1 MAIDNFIP
9 QIWANRILE
18 NLNAAHVFADRLNR
32 DYEGDIRA
40 HGDSV
45 RINSI
50 GRVTISDYV
59 KNGTITAPETLQGS
73 DMVLEITQAKYFNF
87 EIDDIDKW
95 QQKPK
100 LMDAATRETA
110 WSMADA
116 VDTYLAGVLQAGSTN
131 NVTGAAGAVL
141 TIGTGGGETNAYV
154 SLVNAG
160 VALTEQ
166 NVPTRGRWAVIPPW
180 MEGMLLKD
188 DRFVSYGTV
197 ANRDDLKNGNIGRAA
212 GFDIFVSNNL
222 SSLAGAGV
230 NYYIQTGVNESA
242 TYAEQIDD
250 TEAFRPEGSFSDALK
265 GLHLYGAKVTRPY
278 GLCYIYGTEG
288 T

>member
-32 DYEGDIRA
+32 DYEGDIKA
-40 HGDSV
+40 AGDSV

-59 KNGTITAPETLQGS
+59 KNGAITAPETLQGS

-131 NVTGAAGAVL
+131 NVTGGGGAVL
-141 TIGTGGGETNAYV
+141 TIGTAALETNAYV
-154 SLVNAG
+154 ALVNAG

>member
-40 HGDSV
+40 AGDSV

-50 GRVTISDYV
+50 GRVTISDYT
-59 KNGTITAPETLQGS
+59 KNGAINAPETLEGS
-73 DMVLEITQAKYFNF
+73 DMVLEITQNKYFNF
-87 EIDDIDKW
+87 EIDDIDRW

-110 WSMADA
+110 WSMADE
-116 VDTYLAGVLQAGSTN
+116 VDTYLASVLQAGSTN
-131 NVTGAAGAVL
+131 NVTGVGGAVL
-141 TIGTGGGETNAYV
+141 TIGTGAGETNAYV
-154 SLVNAG
+154 SLVDAG
-160 VALTEQ
+160 VALSEQ
-166 NVPTRGRWAVIPPW
+166 NVPTRGRWAVVPPW
-180 MEGMLLKD
+180 FEGMLRKD

-197 ANRDDLKNGNIGRAA
+197 ANRDDLKNGHIGRAA
-212 GFDIFVSNNL
+212 GFDIYVSNNV
-222 SSLAGAGV
+222 SSLGGLGA
-230 NYYIQTGVNESA
+230 NYYIQTGVNEAA

-250 TEAFRPEGSFSDALK
+250 TEAYRPEGSFSDALK

-278 GLCYIYGTEG
+278 ALCYIYGAEG

>member
-32 DYEGDIRA
+32 DYEGDIKA
-40 HGDSV
+40 AGDSV

-59 KNGTITAPETLQGS
+59 KNGAITAPETLQGS

-116 VDTYLAGVLQAGSTN
+116 VDTYLASILQAGSTN

-141 TIGTGGGETNAYV
+141 TIGTAALETNAYV
-154 SLVNAG
+154 ALVNAG

-212 GFDIFVSNNL
+212 GFDIYVSNNL

>member
-1 MAIDNFIP
+1 MAIENFIP
-9 QIWANRILE
+9 QIWSGRILE
-18 NLNAAHVFADRLNR
+18 NLDKAHVFAARLNR
-32 DYEGDIRA
+32 DYEGEIKNF
-40 HGDSV
+40 GDSV
-45 RINSI
+45 RINSL
-50 GRVTISDYV
+50 GTITIADYA
-59 KNGTITAPETLQGS
+59 KNGTINNPETLQGS

-87 EIDDIDKW
+87 EIDDIDRW

-100 LMDAATRETA
+100 LMDAATREA
-110 WSMADA
+110 AYQMSDA
-116 VDTYLAGVLQAGSTN
+116 VDTYLASILQAGSTN
-131 NVTGAAGAVL
+131 NVTGGGGAVL
-141 TIGTGGGETNAYV
+141 TIGTGAGETNAYV

-166 NVPTRGRWAVIPPW
+166 NVPTQGRWVVVPPW
-180 MEGMLLKD
+180 FEGMLLKD

-212 GFDIFVSNNL
+212 GFDVYVSNNL

-230 NYYIQTGVNESA
+230 NFYIQAGVDMAA
-242 TYAEQIDD
+242 TFAEQLND
-250 TEAFRPEGSFSDALK
+250 TEAYRPESSFSDALK

-278 GLCYIYGTEG
+278 ALCYIYGTEG

>member
-9 QIWANRILE
+9 QIWSDRILK

-32 DYEGDIRA
+32 DYEGEIRA

-50 GRVTISDYV
+50 GRVTIRDYV
-59 KNGTITAPETLQGS
+59 KNGTILVPETLQGS
-73 DMVLEITQAKYFNF
+73 DMVLEITQQKYFNF
-87 EIDDIDKW
+87 EIDDIDRW

-110 WSMADA
+110 WSMADE
-116 VDTYLAGVLQAGSTN
+116 VDRYLAGVLQAGSTN

-141 TIGTGGGETNAYV
+141 TIGTGAGESSAYV
-154 SLVNAG
+154 TLVDAG
-160 VALTEQ
+160 VALSEQ
-166 NVPTRGRWAVIPPW
+166 NVPTQGRWAVVPPW
-180 MEGMLLKD
+180 FEGMLLKD

-197 ANRDDLKNGNIGRAA
+197 ANRDDLKNGHIGRAA
-212 GFDIFVSNNL
+212 GFDIYVSNNV
-222 SSLAGAGV
+222 SSLGGLGV
-230 NYYIQTGVNESA
+230 NYYIQTGVNEAA

-250 TEAFRPEGSFSDALK
+250 TEAFRPEDTFSDALK

-278 GLCYIYGTEG
+278 ALAYIYGAEG
-288 T
+288 A